1 MRVNCPVI
9 RALQDGAVSSRKA
22 HMSGL
27 IVAMTGIG
35 LITGAPARLAV
46 PGMQDAFIPSTA
58 A

>member
-9 RALQDGAVSSRKA
+9 RALQDGAGSSRKA

-27 IVAMTGIG
+27 IVAMIGIG

-46 PGMQDAFIPSTA
+46 PGMQDAFIPCTA